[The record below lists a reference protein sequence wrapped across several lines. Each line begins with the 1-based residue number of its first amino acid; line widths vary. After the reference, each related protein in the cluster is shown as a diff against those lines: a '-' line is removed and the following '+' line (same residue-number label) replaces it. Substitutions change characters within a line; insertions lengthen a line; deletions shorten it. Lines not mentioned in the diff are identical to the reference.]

1 MLVVSD
7 NGVVPRSPR
16 VRKRILLIAGAVLA
30 LALVVIV
37 TLFVISAASDR
48 EVSVLIG
55 TFGSVRM
62 ASLAVI
68 LALASLAL
76 GLCLVPVTRPWLV
89 LLVPARLAA
98 IVASSVA
105 AFGWVITPSPTV
117 VPLVSAGC
125 ETGYVVKETAFLHVA
140 SGTVYRTD
148 GILVTAVGWV
158 SGDDG
163 YTPFDDGAYAVVD
176 DGETLRVWY
185 NVHFDRP
192 GAPVLTDGAPDF
204 TLPKLS
210 DRTFACGI
218 STHARTPQPQS
229 PSPTAPMSDMQS
241 SIREMVGVSLAA
253 TVGPV
258 RDDKGD
264 PIDPQ
269 AIAPVSSTCDAGGV
283 RVEIALE
290 FETADNASSLTRI
303 LSAWDAAGY
312 ARDRAMQEDIRYSES
327 LPIERMAIRDS
338 TSIDGLI
345 HMKITSRCEVVQP

>member
-1 MLVVSD
+1 MLVVSG

-16 VRKRILLIAGAVLA
+16 VRRRILLLAGAVLT

-37 TLFVISAASDR
+37 TLFVISATSDR

-55 TFGSVRM
+55 TFGSARM

-68 LALASLAL
+68 VALACLTL

-105 AFGWVITPSPTV
+105 AFGWLITPSPTV

-125 ETGYVVKETAFLHVA
+125 ETGYVVKEMALLHVA

-148 GILVTAVGWV
+148 GILVTAVEWV

-185 NVHFDRP
+185 NVRFDRS
-192 GAPVLTDGAPDF
+192 GAPVPTDGAPDF
-204 TLPKLS
+204 TLPKLN

-218 STHARTPQPQS
+218 STHARTPQPQP
-229 PSPTAPMSDMQS
+229 PSPTAPLHDVRDMQS

-253 TVGPV
+253 AVGPV
-258 RDDKGD
+258 RDGD
-264 PIDPQ
+264 GNPID
-269 AIAPVSSTCDAGGV
+269 
-283 RVEIALE
+283 
-290 FETADNASSLTRI
+290 
-303 LSAWDAAGY
+303 
-312 ARDRAMQEDIRYSES
+312 S

-345 HMKITSRCEVVQP
+345 HMKITSRCEVAQP